1 MDTLRYLGLPLDYQ
15 PHPESD
21 PIRFLSENIRIIP
34 AHFSQRFAQWTTPKQ
49 RTVIPAIRNR
59 RTKFTQSNP
68 TELSFESAKKA
79 WPLLWTS
86 DASDGGQRRGRA
98 EGLEEKDWA
107 DREFLG
113 GAKQHVGKLGA
124 LLGDYEQERAA
135 ERLRLERRQ
144 REAVESC
151 IPEEDQDTSDEE
163 DLGSAPPEAESL
175 EEARSVFER
184 MIRERF
190 IYGLLDVKIS
200 FCFLDFSK
208 TNNRFLVRP
217 ARYC

>member
-1 MDTLRYLGLPLDYQ
+1 MDILRYLGLPPDYQ

-21 PIRFLSENIRIIP
+21 PIHFLSKNVKIIP
-34 AHFSQRFAQWTTPKQ
+34 AHFSQRFALSTTPKQ
-49 RTVIPAIRNR
+49 RTAISVIRNR

-68 TELSFESAKKA
+68 TELSFESAKRA

-107 DREFLG
+107 DHEFLG
-113 GAKQHVGKLGA
+113 GAKQHVGKLGS

-144 REAVESC
+144 REAVEPFV
-151 IPEEDQDTSDEE
+151 PEEDEDTSDEE
-163 DLGSAPPEAESL
+163 ELGSALPEAETL
-175 EEARSVFER
+175 EEARLAFER

-208 TNNRFLVRP
+208 ANNHSLV
-217 ARYC
+217 